1 MRNRVNSGWVR
12 DRAGLSVGVA
22 TAAAIGV
29 MVGSM
34 LVGSAFGQT
43 RRNQQQP
50 GAGTPAT
57 PADPAA
63 QPARATPPKQQV
75 PSPYLHRS
83 DPKDWVLSIRV
94 DVASSQEVLLTPT
107 GQFPTQEMWR
117 FNSAV
122 VVFPL
127 LPATAGWEP
136 PEEGA
141 FSGSLTF
148 NDRVRVDAFEVLEGY
163 PSGTKL
169 AKWTLEP
176 ADYQGKQMHLE
187 VKVTGTGYKVA
198 FNEAEAMKLPWPSVW
213 PAEAMSATKPEP
225 YITNAPNGENLDMSP
240 VQDLVAKWTNG
251 KPQSQTPVVTAK
263 WITGQLAELVQV
275 SGSGFGYSRTGKIQ
289 GIDSKGAPQTAIDRR
304 GSQFDMTCLLVACLR
319 EAGIPTRMVIGYD
332 VGQKKEEQTFLKTKR
347 GVSEEL
353 RSWAEFALYDEAKD
367 ILTWVPVDVVAMRKS
382 SSRVPNI
389 DKPWPY
395 FGNNEDLQM
404 LVPFAFQ
411 LQPPTTVR
419 FYGTPGFWGWIV
431 QPVLPERA
439 EQWLTMNAT
448 SQSRRGGQPRRN

>member
-1 MRNRVNSGWVR
+1 MRNRVNGGWRGGV
-12 DRAGLSVGVA
+12 GL
-22 TAAAIGV
+22 AAAIGV
-29 MVGSM
+29 VAGSV
-34 LVGSAFGQT
+34 LAGSAWGQT
-43 RRNQQQP
+43 RRNPPP
-50 GAGTPAT
+50 GSGAPPAT
-57 PADPAA
+57 PDASA
-63 QPARATPPKQQV
+63 QPAPAAPTRPRQQG
-75 PSPYLHRS
+75 PNPYLKRS

-107 GQFPTQEMWR
+107 GSFPTQEMWQ
-117 FNSAV
+117 FSSAV
-122 VVFPL
+122 VVFPM
-127 LPATAGWEP
+127 LPSTSGWEP

-141 FSGSLTF
+141 FTGTLTF
-148 NDRVRVDAFEVLEGY
+148 NDRVKVDTFEVLEGY

-176 ADYQGKQMHLE
+176 ANYQGKQMHLD
-187 VKVTGTGYKVA
+187 VKVSGTGYKVE
-198 FNEAEAMKLPWPSVW
+198 FNEKEAMKLAWPGTW
-213 PAEAMSATKPEP
+213 PPEALNATKAEP
-225 YITNAPNGENLDMSP
+225 YITHAPNGETLDMSP
-240 VQDLVAKWTNG
+240 VRDLVAKWTNG

-263 WITGQLAELVQV
+263 WITGQVAELVQV

-289 GIDSKGAPQTAIDRR
+289 GIDSKGAPQTALDRR
-304 GSQFDMTCLLVACLR
+304 GSQFDITCLLVACLR

-353 RSWAEFALYDEAKD
+353 RAWAEFALYDEAND
-367 ILTWVPVDVVAMRKS
+367 ILTWVPVDVVAMRKE
-382 SSRVPNI
+382 SSRVPDI
-389 DKPWPY
+389 GKPWPY

-439 EQWLTMNAT
+439 EQWLSLNAT
-448 SQSRRGGQPRRN
+448 SPSKRGGQPRRN